1 MSKALLAALVLFLSA
16 ASALAEDWPAKPI
29 TVLMGFPAGSGVDV
43 VARMLQPSLEKSL
56 GQRLVLDY
64 KTGAGGN
71 VASEVVANA
80 RPDGYTFLLG
90 TAATHGVNPALYPR
104 LSFDVEADFTPI
116 STLVDVSNVLAINPE
131 VIDATSVKDFIAK
144 VKAAP
149 GKYNY
154 ASTGNGTGT
163 HLAFAEFNAKAGLD
177 MVHVPY
183 RGGPDAIQAV
193 LKGDVCCIFNQ
204 VQTILQ
210 HWRAG
215 KVRLLGVTTR
225 KRVAAIPDVPTID
238 EAGVPGYESY
248 TWFAI
253 FGPKGLDPA
262 IAAEVQSRDQGRAR
276 RSRDPEEARRARQH
290 AALRDAR
297 AVQGDGE
304 ARPRQMGRGRE
315 GGRREG
321 GLSLPDRGPPG
332 PLIAGSAP
340 LQWRSCAA
348 DPKERNWICALPAK
362 TKSGPGGPRSGLITP
377 PHPP

>member
-1 MSKALLAALVLFLSA
+1 MLKVLLAAFAFFLSA
-16 ASALAEDWPAKPI
+16 ASALAEEWPSRPV

-56 GQRLVLDY
+56 GQHLVLDY

-80 RPDGYTFLLG
+80 KPDGYMFLLG
-90 TAATHGVNPALYPR
+90 TAATHGVNPALYSK
-104 LSFDVEADFTPI
+104 LSFDVETDFTPI
-116 STLVDVSNVLAINPE
+116 STLVDVSNVLTVNPD
-131 VIDATSVKDFIAK
+131 VIDATSVRDFIAK

-225 KRVAAIPDVPTID
+225 MRVAAIPDVPTID
-238 EAGVPGYESY
+238 ESGVPGYESY

-253 FGPKGLDPA
+253 FGPKGLDPTIAGRFNTA
-262 IAAEVQSRDQGRAR
+262 IKVALE
-276 RSRDPEEARRARQH
+276 DPETQKKLAELGNTPRYETLDQFKATVKRDRAK
-290 AALRDAR
+290 
-297 AVQGDGE
+297 
-304 ARPRQMGRGRE
+304 
-315 GGRREG
+315 
-321 GLSLPDRGPPG
+321 
-332 PLIAGSAP
+332 
-340 LQWRSCAA
+340 WA
-348 DPKERNWICALPAK
+348 DVVKTVGAK
-362 TKSGPGGPRSGLITP
+362 VD
-377 PHPP
+377 